1 MIRAP
6 KQSNYLWLFLLLI
19 GTFYVLRKN
28 NQHAEYRSNQGLVF
42 GTIYKITYQHEEDLQ
57 PEIEEA
63 FETFNLS
70 LSPFYENSI
79 ISRVNRNEDVVTD
92 TLFRNVFERSME
104 ISKQT
109 DGAFDITVAA
119 LANAWGF
126 GFKKG
131 EFPDSLTV
139 DSLLE
144 ITGYEGV
151 WMEEDRVVKNDPRI
165 LISCSAIAKGYAV
178 DVIGDLL
185 AQKGIQNYMVDIG
198 GEIVARG
205 NNPKGEHWRIG
216 INKPVDDS
224 LSVNQELQIILQLTD
239 VGLATSGNYRNF
251 YYKDGKKYAHTIDPR
266 TGYPVQHT
274 LLSATVVAQD
284 CMTADALATAFMVIG
299 MEEAKEFIARHP
311 GIEAC
316 FIYSDEKGELQ
327 TELTPGMKK
336 YVAGQ

>member
-1 MIRAP
+1 MIQAP
-6 KQSNYLWLFLLLI
+6 KQSNYIWLVLLFL
-19 GTFYVLRKN
+19 GTVYVLNKN
-28 NQHAEYRSNQGLVF
+28 NKQPEYRSIQGMVF
-42 GTIYKITYQHEEDLQ
+42 GTLYTITYQYDEDLQ

-63 FETFNLS
+63 FEIFNQS

-79 ISRVNRNEDVVTD
+79 ISRINRNEEVATD
-92 TLFRNVFERSME
+92 TLFQNVFERSIE
-104 ISKQT
+104 ISEQT

-131 EFPDSLTV
+131 EFPDSLTI
-139 DSLLE
+139 DSLLQ
-144 ITGYEGV
+144 ITGYTQIGL
-151 WMEEDRVVKNDPRI
+151 EEDRVVKKDPRVQ
-165 LISCSAIAKGYAV
+165 ISCSAIAKGYAV
-178 DVIGDLL
+178 DVIGNLL
-185 AQKGIQNYMVDIG
+185 SAKGITNYMVDIG

-205 NNPKGEHWRIG
+205 NNPKSEHWRIG
-216 INKPVDDS
+216 INRPVDDS
-224 LSVNQELQIILQLTD
+224 LSINQELQIILQLTD

-274 LLSATVVAQD
+274 LLSSTVMAED

-299 MEEAKEFIARHP
+299 MEEAKKFIARHL

-316 FIYSDEKGELQ
+316 FIYSDENGELQ
-327 TELTPGMKK
+327 TELTPDMEK
-336 YVAGQ
+336 YVVKR

>member
-1 MIRAP
+1 MQAP
-6 KQSNYLWLFLLLI
+6 KQSNYIWLVLLFL
-19 GTFYVLRKN
+19 GTVYVLNKN
-28 NQHAEYRSNQGLVF
+28 NKQPEYRSIQGMVF
-42 GTIYKITYQHEEDLQ
+42 GTLYTITYQYDEDLQ

-63 FETFNLS
+63 FEIFNQS

-79 ISRVNRNEDVVTD
+79 ISRINRNEEVATD
-92 TLFRNVFERSME
+92 TLFQNVFERSIE
-104 ISKQT
+104 ISEQT

-131 EFPDSLTV
+131 EFPDSLTI
-139 DSLLE
+139 DSLLQ
-144 ITGYEGV
+144 ITGYTQIGL
-151 WMEEDRVVKNDPRI
+151 EEDRVVKKDPRVQ
-165 LISCSAIAKGYAV
+165 ISCSAIAKGYAV
-178 DVIGDLL
+178 DVIGNLL
-185 AQKGIQNYMVDIG
+185 SAKGITNYMVDIG

-205 NNPKGEHWRIG
+205 NNPKSEHWRIG
-216 INKPVDDS
+216 INRPVDDS
-224 LSVNQELQIILQLTD
+224 LSINQELQIILQLTD

-274 LLSATVVAQD
+274 LLSSTVMAED

-299 MEEAKEFIARHP
+299 MEEAKKFIARHL

-316 FIYSDEKGELQ
+316 FIYSDENGELQ
-327 TELTPGMKK
+327 TELTPDMEK
-336 YVAGQ
+336 YVVKR